1 MSAERSNYMYSIKR
15 TFTITIVEGILIL
28 TPKVPETNP
37 SVTVSGA
44 GEFSDS
50 GHQSLNQDLIRT

>member
-37 SVTVSGA
+37 SVTVRLERVS
-44 GEFSDS
+44 
-50 GHQSLNQDLIRT
+50 SLIPVINYSIKT

>member
-1 MSAERSNYMYSIKR
+1 MILVYECRTVKLYV